1 MLDVLH
7 RLTCP
12 TSGAEHG
19 AGGPR
24 SPTVGTSH
32 PYTALQQPVGG
43 QGSVT
48 GRTGSEDDAGDKPG
62 PLQGD
67 ENAESST
74 GLLLAGPG

>member
-1 MLDVLH
+1 M
-7 RLTCP
+7 
-12 TSGAEHG
+12 
-19 AGGPR
+19 
-24 SPTVGTSH
+24 GTSH

-48 GRTGSEDDAGDKPG
+48 GWTGSEDDAGDKPG